1 MEKVFIKTDSNSSR
15 CKGLFCTM
23 PFEFA
28 QIEAEGWF
36 FICCPMM
43 MRHPSGNLH
52 EGTFMEL
59 WNSDTSQNI
68 RRAILEETF
77 EYCLLDACV
86 YFQSGLLKKRD
97 EVDDPYFREIIDNK
111 ITYLEK
117 APVTIDMSY
126 DKSCNLACPSCRTE
140 KIIFSKAEFLQAED
154 LHNKVFMPE
163 VRNIN
168 RYILSGSGDPFASK
182 LFLSFLKTFDC
193 DASPDTR
200 IQLST
205 NGLLLDKEMWDSVC
219 NRAIDWIDVSVD
231 AATAETYKLNRG
243 GNFTK
248 LLDNLAF
255 LGNLNKNKEIGIL
268 SLHFVVQQ
276 NNYHEMKRFAEI
288 CFDNNCTVIQFKQ
301 LVNRGTYTED
311 DYKMRAIQFPEHS
324 EHIEFL
330 EVLKDPVF
338 NDKRVFLNDLS
349 HLKSRDG

>member
-1 MEKVFIKTDSNSSR
+1 MGNHFKKPDSNSSR

-43 MRHPSGNLH
+43 MRYPSGNLH
-52 EGTFMEL
+52 DGTFMEL
-59 WNSDTSQNI
+59 WNSDMSQKI
-68 RRAILEETF
+68 RNGILEESF
-77 EYCLLDACV
+77 EYCLLDVCV

-97 EVDDPYFREIIDNK
+97 EVDDPYFRKIIDNK

-117 APVTIDMSY
+117 GPVTIDMSY
-126 DKSCNLACPSCRTE
+126 DKSCNLACSSCRTD
-140 KIIFSKAEFLQAED
+140 KIVSSNTEFLEAED
-154 LHNKVFMPE
+154 LHNKVFAPE
-163 VRNIN
+163 VRNVK

-193 DASPDTR
+193 DSSPDTR

-205 NGLLLDKEMWDSVC
+205 NGISLDKEMWNSIC
-219 NRAIDWIDVSVD
+219 NRAIDWIDVSID
-231 AATAETYKLNRG
+231 AATPETYKLNRG
-243 GNFTK
+243 GNFAK

-255 LGNLNKNKEIGIL
+255 LGNLNKNKNIAVF

-276 NNYHEMKRFAEI
+276 NNFREMRRFAEI
-288 CFDNNCTVIQFKQ
+288 GFNNNCTVINFKQ

-311 DYKMRAIQFPEHS
+311 DYKMRAIQFPEHP
-324 EHIEFL
+324 EHIQFL
-330 EVLKDPVF
+330 EILKDSIF
-338 NDKRVFLNDLS
+338 NNKRVFLNDLS
-349 HLKSRDG
+349 HLKSSDS